1 MSTVSTTE
9 PRRTKTIAVMTVVIA
24 FVCGFAVGVFSDHLW
39 LLHTRHPLFHG
50 RALAPRIVAHL
61 DRVLDLTPE
70 QRREVAQI
78 LERHHVRIEAINS
91 GVRPQ
96 IRREIELANSEIEKI
111 LTPEQRAKFAKMRL
125 RILRRPPGSA
135 PPAGEAPPGPP
146 PAAAP

>member
-1 MSTVSTTE
+1 MSTASTTE
-9 PRRTKTIAVMTVVIA
+9 PRRTKTLAALTIVIT

-39 LLHTRHPLFHG
+39 LLHMRRPLFHG

-61 DRVLDLTPE
+61 DRVLDLTPD
-70 QRREVAQI
+70 QRREVARI

-96 IRREIELANSEIEKI
+96 VRREIELANSEIEKI
-111 LTPEQRAKFAKMRL
+111 LTPEQRVKFAKLKL
-125 RILRRPPGSA
+125 RILRRPPGS
-135 PPAGEAPPGPP
+135 PGPGGEAPPGPP